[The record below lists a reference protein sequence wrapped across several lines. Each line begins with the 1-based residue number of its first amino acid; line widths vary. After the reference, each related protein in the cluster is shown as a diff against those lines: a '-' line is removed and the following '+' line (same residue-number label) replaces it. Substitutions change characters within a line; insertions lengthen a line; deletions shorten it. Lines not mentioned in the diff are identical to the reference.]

1 MRNIMKLLA
10 HWLVNVK
17 VGHDLCYTLQYFY
30 QCIDFFATVSTVIV
44 AYNIYSEKRNN
55 EGLAKTLLSYMIMTP
70 IALQQ
75 RGDQYTL

>member
-1 MRNIMKLLA
+1 MKLLA

-30 QCIDFFATVSTVIV
+30 QCIEVFATVSTVIV
-44 AYNIYSEKRNN
+44 ACNIEPNN
-55 EGLAKTLLSYMIMTP
+55 EFLAKTLLSYMIMTP